1 MHIAEIEVVEL
12 WQDRALQ
19 AVEALES
26 SLTNGELS
34 DSFTADLRLEER
46 PGRQRRLLFSEPSGW
61 WQQVRV
67 CSEADG
73 GLTFEAST
81 RRAGTPTRTV
91 PTQRALVDRLVESL
105 VDSPSPDPSAARTL
119 FELLFPNDLKA
130 QAPDTDNLV
139 LLVDRG
145 SAHYPWE
152 LLDDQETQED
162 REPLGVR
169 RGLVRQLE
177 GSSMRSHVLSATS
190 SRALVVGD
198 TASGLS
204 ALPAAQKEARNVAKA
219 LRDSGFEAEPLIAE
233 SGTKVVQALFSTS
246 YRVVHL
252 AGHGVYEWPLG
263 DGTDATVTGMV
274 LGNGMYLTAGEVGQM
289 RQVPE
294 LVVVNCCHLG
304 SMGPAAPA
312 SPVGA
317 AGSSSPGASG
327 GSGLSPG
334 TGQRSGNYHRLAA
347 SFATELIDIGV
358 RVVVACGWAVD
369 DGAAATFAT
378 TFYDRMLSGLTFGE
392 ALAAARWQT
401 WNDHPAV
408 NTWGAYQ
415 CYGDPDY
422 RLAPDAVVH
431 RATTVR
437 RAPASAEQARVEI
450 ENLSQSVDVSR
461 NTRFGLDR
469 LRELYEA
476 LAPEDR
482 EDDALQV
489 LLARTYNKFGDFD
502 RATQYFEQT
511 LAHGGTA
518 LTVRDF
524 EVWIDQVVRAAATS
538 NDSVD
543 DAVATIESAIDRL
556 RTLLD
561 NPAALVLG
569 AHAPERA
576 GVLPGDA
583 QAPAAAVGVDRLWRV
598 ASAYKRL
605 ALVTC
610 PERPGGSAWRGLDA
624 DARGPR
630 PHVGV
635 VRRRTSRVRAHRPAS
650 ARRPREL
657 ARGGARP
664 AVASGGGP
672 SGARPGRGAPPHRR
686 RVRRRTRGG
695 LPRPDL
701 LDGRGLRRPARAR
714 RALEPARHG
723 RRGASGPRPLP
734 PRQRARQRG
743 AAASGPRPGRLPPR
757 HGGHRG
763 APPRRVPA
771 HPARRPRRARRLPR
785 ELRRRRGHRESRRER
800 GDGGHGHRL
809 TAYLAYVAPP
819 AKRR

>member
-1 MHIAEIEVVEL
+1 M
-12 WQDRALQ
+12 R
-19 AVEALES
+19 
-26 SLTNGELS
+26 
-34 DSFTADLRLEER
+34 
-46 PGRQRRLLFSEPSGW
+46 SEP
-61 WQQVRV
+61 
-67 CSEADG
+67 DG

-304 SMGPAAPA
+304 SMGPAGPA
-312 SPVGA
+312 SPVGP

-327 GSGLSPG
+327 SPGGSPG
-334 TGQRSGNYHRLAA
+334 TGQRTGNYHRLAA

-422 RLAPDAVVH
+422 RLASDG
-431 RATTVR
+431 R
-437 RAPASAEQARVEI
+437 RAPGHDGAPG
-450 ENLSQSVDVSR
+450 
-461 NTRFGLDR
+461 TRERRSGAGR
-469 LRELYEA
+469 
-476 LAPEDR
+476 DR
-482 EDDALQV
+482 EPQPVGRRQSQHALRPRPP
-489 LLARTYNKFGDFD
+489 AR
-502 RATQYFEQT
+502 
-511 LAHGGTA
+511 A
-518 LTVRDF
+518 LR
-524 EVWIDQVVRAAATS
+524 
-538 NDSVD
+538 
-543 DAVATIESAIDRL
+543 
-556 RTLLD
+556 
-561 NPAALVLG
+561 G
-569 AHAPERA
+569 AR
-576 GVLPGDA
+576 
-583 QAPAAAVGVDRLWRV
+583 
-598 ASAYKRL
+598 
-605 ALVTC
+605 
-610 PERPGGSAWRGLDA
+610 
-624 DARGPR
+624 ARGPR
-630 PHVGV
+630 G
-635 VRRRTSRVRAHRPAS
+635 RRAPGAHRPH
-650 ARRPREL
+650 L
-657 ARGGARP
+657 QQ
-664 AVASGGGP
+664 
-672 SGARPGRGAPPHRR
+672 
-686 RVRRRTRGG
+686 VRR
-695 LPRPDL
+695 LRPCHAV
-701 LDGRGLRRPARAR
+701 LRADP
-714 RALEPARHG
+714 
-723 RRGASGPRPLP
+723 
-734 PRQRARQRG
+734 G
-743 AAASGPRPGRLPPR
+743 AAAGPP
-757 HGGHRG
+757 
-763 APPRRVPA
+763 
-771 HPARRPRRARRLPR
+771 
-785 ELRRRRGHRESRRER
+785 
-800 GDGGHGHRL
+800 
-809 TAYLAYVAPP
+809 
-819 AKRR
+819 